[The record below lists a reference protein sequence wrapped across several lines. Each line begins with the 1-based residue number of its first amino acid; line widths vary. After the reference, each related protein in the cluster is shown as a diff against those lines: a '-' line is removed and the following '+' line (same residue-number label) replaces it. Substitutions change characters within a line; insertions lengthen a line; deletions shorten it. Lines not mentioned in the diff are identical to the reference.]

1 MATKASWEV
10 DPETR
15 SKLAQIQKKEGS
27 LNDRC
32 CDCGAPSPQWASPKF
47 GTFICLTCAGTHRG
61 LGVHVS
67 FVRSISMDAFKQ
79 HEIQRM
85 QYGGN
90 KTFQDFFTKNNATGF
105 DECTVK
111 ERYDSEV
118 GEEYKERLS
127 AQVEGREF
135 DKATFQKERA
145 AILARQ
151 ASRTAT
157 PAGLGRDGGSQTGSR
172 TASPAPGKAAPGI
185 SAQQKAQNEAFFA
198 RMGEA
203 NASRPE
209 NLPPSQGGKY
219 GGFGSAPLGG
229 SAQATNST
237 STIPSA
243 DEFQK
248 DPVAALTKGFSWF
261 SAAVGKQAKIVN
273 ESYIQPTAKNIAST
287 DFASQARSAALVA
300 GQGIQSGA
308 RTAADSFNK
317 FVEGQDTPAGQ
328 AGVKKKFEPERKD
341 FWDSFGAAEPVKPSS
356 IGTSAVKKPAA
367 GGVSQPAKGK
377 DDGHQ
382 PQRPPP
388 SPRAWCRPL
397 ASPPRP
403 CGSMPPPPAAKRKR
417 GDRQYSGDRPSRPSL
432 HQSESRSLAA
442 TPPLSSSSL
451 SNARQFNS
459 TPPRAGRH
467 PSRGT
472 RPGPEVAIST
482 APVLPN
488 PGSPAPEL
496 ATAPV
501 SSVPTTAEPQAPTGK
516 MAAGDTEMMDAPPAS
531 SNPAPNAILALPT
544 VYLYVDD
551 EICQEWEDSGRSR
564 VVDRLSQALTADNE
578 TEALGLL
585 QELILC
591 AVSARLRPSDAGSAV
606 NEAATLASQ
615 NHQGAGSQQGPDAA
629 ELLSD
634 ALAIIYDD
642 KPQIPVGPLGDFIA
656 AAGLPLDQL
665 RQKLDIPLLEKLK
678 LVRPTFPKMRIRK
691 QTNGL
696 YRQANF
702 NLMREESEGF
712 AKLVTELFDVS
723 STDSP
728 SADSVDQ
735 AVQRVKALIGAFDLD
750 VGRSLDVVLD
760 VFGSV
765 LVKQCRFF
773 VKFLRASPWWP
784 RQSLA
789 SSQAKPDGLP
799 IWALPDHQGWCISES
814 EKDDLLE
821 ERRERDA
828 KFWDSARSDGLKAF
842 CRLGLHDAAVS
853 PTSPPLQ
860 DHFARTWIERTGLEP
875 PSGNRD
881 AAQLLGFKLRFYSSS
896 PARDESDVLP
906 DNLIYLSALLIKIGF
921 IALKDLY
928 PHLWRSDE
936 AMEELKAQKTAEK
949 EERDRAARP
958 GAGVKNALL
967 MAGALADDTVPVPQR
982 LRESNTRPGTPSREA
997 EVAKAV
1003 PKEPGPETTDQKVT
1017 LLKSLLA
1024 IGALPEALFI
1034 LGKFPWIIDLY
1045 PDVPEYINRILHH
1058 CLTAVYDQIQ
1068 PLASR
1073 SSLRQHL
1080 PIYETDVPGAPKGH
1094 VRLVEPVER
1103 KVLRWA
1109 QLDRGDSVDGMQ
1121 YRFYW
1126 DDWNDN
1132 IPLCQNVDDVFT
1144 LCQTLLPLVGVKIGQ
1159 DPTLVL
1165 KLARIGKHSLQADR
1179 SEANYLRWLDL
1190 SKRVLLPSL
1199 SLSRKNVGEVNEVF
1213 ELISNFSVNTR
1224 FLMYLEWS
1232 SGRVSRNPDVRF
1244 VYNLAAAETRGVLKR
1259 MSKENIRPTARA
1271 LARIAYANPHAVI
1284 TTALTQIESYDS
1296 ISMAFVDGARYFTD
1310 LGYDVLTW
1318 AIIGSMSRQGRQKIQ
1333 EGGLFASPWLQAL
1346 AHFAGRI
1353 YKKHSIMRPGPLLQY
1368 VAQRL
1373 DQGQSTDLIMLEH
1386 LVLEMAGVALNVSYN
1401 DKQLQAM
1408 GGGPL
1413 LQSLIL
1419 QQVQDKRNDS
1429 ALRSSSRRLI
1439 RALQDTGLTA
1449 NFLISIAQQ
1458 RQACIFEDGDI
1469 PLKATANTFDEINRI
1484 LTQYIGFLR
1493 TNLAVQEISSIIP
1506 NVVELIVQYDLRPE
1520 IAFYICRPIIARQIT
1535 EHDREH
1541 DTRDSGAADKAV
1553 NGDVDMTGQAD
1564 DNSEEGEA
1572 QESDELIDSAV
1583 GSSEPDLVAS
1593 SLNDANTASAHLSHS
1608 DSRWHPVLKDI
1619 IDQLEP
1625 HLPHE
1630 VVSLVGSG
1638 FFVTFWQLSLYDI
1651 SIPGKSYDE
1660 EIQRQRGLMAK
1671 IGTDRSD
1678 VTQQAV
1684 RKRESEK
1691 KAIAELIDNLLS
1703 ENKSHLKAYGD
1714 VKSRLAREKDLW
1726 FVDKA
1731 GVHEQLNA
1739 ALLEHCFLPRITT
1752 SPLDAL
1758 FCFKLIKHIHALGT
1772 PNFRTLSFYDLLFR
1786 SSRLASLIFM
1796 CSPDEADNLG
1806 LFLKEL
1812 LKDLARW
1819 HSSKSIYEKE
1829 AWGMRKQLPGFCLR
1843 VDAGKPVAF
1852 VAFDQF
1858 RRICYKW
1865 HSQLQSALNNCLT
1878 SPEYM
1883 HVRNAISVLQ
1893 AVSDV
1898 YPVVNWHGTYLQKS
1912 VDKLKSSDKEDL
1924 KVSSQAL
1931 LGTLT
1936 RRSKSWVAPPDFRP
1950 VTEQEAAA
1958 LPKISRE
1965 TTSSPVVKNGQGD
1978 TAPVPEQPVE
1988 KADSIKNGPSDT
2000 KKEPAALPSK
2010 PVAVT
2015 ANNERSTT
2023 DFKASERHARQP
2035 ASDTS
2040 KPPLMSTAPRHQPPA
2055 NLPNRPD
2062 QRPGNRGIPA
2072 RPVPEMRPSMGGG
2085 RDAPP
2090 AYRAAEIPHDYE
2102 RRSRRPDRETP
2113 IPPRDERAYGR
2124 DREVERLQPSEKQRI
2139 SDRDRAAADRPTAD
2153 RPQDRDRQS
2162 LPSSRE
2168 RDARDRA
2175 TVRVTPGRGPASD
2188 EAHDSRS
2195 ASSAPVRPPN
2205 SQSDPVAIN
2214 PERAAIINGQE
2225 TTRGPNMPARPTT
2238 QDRPVRPPHPSATRR
2253 DEERRPPH
2261 QERDDRHPSDRRP
2274 ETPSGRSGPG
2284 SGPSPSGP
2292 PSTVQSRYA
2301 NARDSRQSQA
2311 PQIDMQHGRL
2321 EQDFSHRPP
2330 QRSNDAE
2337 LPSGPRTRPPI
2348 STPRDRPASSVNQQA
2363 PPQTAADRPT
2373 PTGPARHARNNSYH
2387 ESLHAPSTPDATG
2400 IHPSRLQQITPGP
2413 TEARGPAASTPPVG
2427 PRNNTPSYGPSG
2439 SLPNSRG
2446 PPTGPHQSDLS
2457 TRAGRS
2463 NRHPLAADRHRDQ
2476 DLNRLVFVDLYL
2488 RRTICLQTLVQTQG
2502 LMESRLGLDRD
2513 PKLLATTVQETCEDT
2528 RAMRDRTIVGRLA
2541 GTMTPATLTDR
2552 TEIRGGI
2559 SETAASATIPTRIAT
2574 ADLLTEWAG
2583 PAMTHAPYPQGLVN
2597 AMEAS
2602 ADRLHSVPDMD
2613 QGRIS
2618 LARAHHSHRSSLNS
2632 VVNIH
2637 GRMTDHHTLALVEE
2651 VGAG

>member
-127 AQVEGREF
+127 AQVDGREF

-145 AILARQ
+145 AIRAKQ

-172 TASPAPGKAAPGI
+172 TASPAPGKPAPGI
-185 SAQQKAQNEAFFA
+185 SGQQKAQNEAFFA

-203 NASRPE
+203 NAARPE

-219 GGFGSAPLGG
+219 GGFGSAPPEAP
-229 SAQATNST
+229 AQDR
-237 STIPSA
+237 TIPSA
-243 DEFQK
+243 DEFQR

-273 ESYIQPTAKNIAST
+273 ESYIQPTAKNIAAT
-287 DFASQARSAALVA
+287 DFASQARSAALAA
-300 GQGIQSGA
+300 GQGLQSGA
-308 RTAADSFNK
+308 KTAADSFNK

-328 AGVKKKFEPERKD
+328 AGGKKKFEPERKD
-341 FWDSFGAAEPVKPSS
+341 FWDSFGAAAEPVKPSS
-356 IGTSAVKKPAA
+356 IGTSAVKKPAS
-367 GGVSQPAKGK
+367 GG
-377 DDGHQ
+377 
-382 PQRPPP
+382 P
-388 SPRAWCRPL
+388 S
-397 ASPPRP
+397 
-403 CGSMPPPPAAKRKR
+403 GSMPPPAAGKRKR
-417 GDRQYSGDRPSRPSL
+417 GDRQYSGDRPSRPSP

-442 TPPLSSSSL
+442 PPPPSPSL
-451 SNARQFNS
+451 RNARQFNS
-459 TPPRAGRH
+459 TTPHVPPA
-467 PSRGT
+467 
-472 RPGPEVAIST
+472 
-482 APVLPN
+482 APD
-488 PGSPAPEL
+488 G
-496 ATAPV
+496 
-501 SSVPTTAEPQAPTGK
+501 VPT
-516 MAAGDTEMMDAPPAS
+516 
-531 SNPAPNAILALPT
+531 LPT
-544 VYLYVDD
+544 VYLYVHD
-551 EICQEWEDSGRSR
+551 EICQDWEDSGRSR
-564 VVDRLSQALTADNE
+564 VVEHLSQALTADDE

-585 QELILC
+585 QELILS
-591 AVSARLRPSDAGSAV
+591 AVTARLKPSDAASAV
-606 NEAATLASQ
+606 KEAAALVPPPH
-615 NHQGAGSQQGPDAA
+615 HQGADGQQRPDAA
-629 ELLSD
+629 ELLTD
-634 ALAIIYDD
+634 ALAIVYDD
-642 KPQIPVGPLGDFIA
+642 KPQIPAGPLIEFIA

-678 LVRPTFPKMRIRK
+678 LVRPTFPQMRIRK
-691 QTNGL
+691 QTNVL

-728 SADSVDQ
+728 SADSVDE

-789 SSQAKPDGLP
+789 SKQANPDGLP
-799 IWALPDHQGWCISES
+799 IWALPQHQGWYISES
-814 EKDDLLE
+814 EKEDL
-821 ERRERDA
+821 REQRCKRDA

-842 CRLGLHDAAVS
+842 CRLGMHDAAVS
-853 PTSPPLQ
+853 PASPPLQ
-860 DHFARTWIERTGLEP
+860 DQFARSWIEQTGLEP

-896 PARDESDVLP
+896 PARDENDLLP

-936 AMEELKAQKTAEK
+936 AMEELKTQKAAEK
-949 EERDRAARP
+949 EDRDRAARP

-967 MAGALADDTVPVPQR
+967 MAGALADDTLPVPQR

-997 EVAKAV
+997 EAAKAV
-1003 PKEPGPETTDQKVT
+1003 AKEPGLERADQKVT

-1034 LGKFPWIIDLY
+1034 LGKFPWIVDLY
-1045 PDVPEYINRILHH
+1045 PDLPEYVNRILHH
-1058 CLTAVYDQIQ
+1058 CLATVYDQVQ

-1073 SSLRQHL
+1073 SSLRQRL

-1094 VRLVEPVER
+1094 VRLTEAPER

-1132 IPLCQNVDDVFT
+1132 IPVCQNVDDVFT
-1144 LCQTLLPLVGVKIGQ
+1144 LCHTLLPLVGVKIGQ

-1165 KLARIGKHSLQADR
+1165 KLARIGKHSLHTDR

-1232 SGRVSRNPDVRF
+1232 SGRLSRNPDVRLA
-1244 VYNLAAAETRGVLKR
+1244 YDLAAAETRGVLKR

-1271 LARIAYANPHAVI
+1271 LARIAYANPLAVI

-1386 LVLEMAGVALNVSYN
+1386 LVLEMAGVALNISYN

-1439 RALQDTGLTA
+1439 RALQEAGLTA

-1493 TNLAVQEISSIIP
+1493 TNLTVQEISSTIP

-1520 IAFYICRPIIARQIT
+1520 IAFSICRPIIARQIT
-1535 EHDREH
+1535 EYDREH
-1541 DTRDSGAADKAV
+1541 DSRETSAADKGV

-1583 GSSEPDLVAS
+1583 GSSEVDLVAS
-1593 SLNDANTASAHLSHS
+1593 SLNDANTASAISSQS
-1608 DSRWHPVLKDI
+1608 DSRWHPVLQDI

-1625 HLPHE
+1625 HLPKE

-1739 ALLEHCFLPRITT
+1739 ALLEYCFLPRITT

-1758 FCFKLIKHIHALGT
+1758 FCFKLVKHIHALGT

-1796 CSPDEADNLG
+1796 ASPDEADNLG

-1829 AWGMRKQLPGFCLR
+1829 AWGMRKQLPGFCLK
-1843 VDAGKPVAF
+1843 VDAGKPVAY

-1912 VDKLKSSDKEDL
+1912 VDKLKASDKEDL

-1936 RRSKSWVAPPDFRP
+1936 RRSKSWVAPPDFKP

-1965 TTSSPVVKNGQGD
+1965 SPSSPVVRNGQGESKD
-1978 TAPVPEQPVE
+1978 TPTQDKPVE
-1988 KADSIKNGPSDT
+1988 KAESVKHVPSEG
-2000 KKEPAALPSK
+2000 KKEPGTLPSK
-2010 PVAVT
+2010 PLASAT
-2015 ANNERSTT
+2015 NNARSTA
-2023 DFKASERHARQP
+2023 DFKAPERNARQLG
-2035 ASDTS
+2035 SDIS
-2040 KPPLMSTAPRHQPPA
+2040 KAPLPSTAPRHQPPA

-2062 QRPGNRGIPA
+2062 QQRAGNREMGRMPT
-2072 RPVPEMRPSMGGG
+2072 RPIPEMRPSMGG
-2085 RDAPP
+2085 RDAPPP
-2090 AYRAAEIPHDYE
+2090 AYRASEIPHDYE

-2113 IPPRDERAYGR
+2113 IPPRDERVYGR
-2124 DREVERLQPSEKQRI
+2124 DREGERLQPSEKQRL
-2139 SDRDRAAADRPTAD
+2139 SDRDRAADRPATD

-2168 RDARDRA
+2168 REARDRA
-2175 TVRVTPGRGPASD
+2175 AARATPARGPAASD
-2188 EAHDSRS
+2188 EAHGSRS
-2195 ASSAPVRPPN
+2195 ASSAPVRPPA

-2225 TTRGPNMPARPTT
+2225 TTRGPNIPARANT
-2238 QDRPVRPPHPSATRR
+2238 QDRPARPSHPSTARR
-2253 DEERRPPH
+2253 DDERRPAHP
-2261 QERDDRHPSDRRP
+2261 ERDDRHPSDRRP
-2274 ETPSGRSGPG
+2274 DTPSSRTGP
-2284 SGPSPSGP
+2284 PPSGP

-2330 QRSNDAE
+2330 QRTADPE

-2363 PPQTAADRPT
+2363 AAQTADRPT
-2373 PTGPARHARNNSYH
+2373 PTGPARHSRTNSYH
-2387 ESLHAPSTPDATG
+2387 DSLHTPSTPDATG
-2400 IHPSRLQQITPGP
+2400 IHPSRLQQITPGAA
-2413 TEARGPAASTPPVG
+2413 EARGPAASSPPVG

-2446 PPTGPHQSDLS
+2446 PPTGPHQSDLN
-2457 TRAGRS
+2457 TRGGRS
-2463 NRHPLAADRHRDQ
+2463 SRHPLAAVND
-2476 DLNRLVFVDLYL
+2476 
-2488 RRTICLQTLVQTQG
+2488 
-2502 LMESRLGLDRD
+2502 
-2513 PKLLATTVQETCEDT
+2513 
-2528 RAMRDRTIVGRLA
+2528 
-2541 GTMTPATLTDR
+2541 TLTQAGAGQSAGRGRGMPRQNSSNFPPGGPPSGPGPQSAGLRGPLPPQDDLFANTRPNSSANGIPPGPGSRPQAPRHDNAREMRRHEGDERQDDR
-2552 TEIRGGI
+2552 R
-2559 SETAASATIPTRIAT
+2559 SSRRHDDPR
-2574 ADLLTEWAG
+2574 D
-2583 PAMTHAPYPQGLVN
+2583 
-2597 AMEAS
+2597 
-2602 ADRLHSVPDMD
+2602 
-2613 QGRIS
+2613 
-2618 LARAHHSHRSSLNS
+2618 SHRSDRDTRDLREGREREHSNVHRDGRPPDRMGRPRDDQRAVPLGPGERDGSERRPPPRNS
-2632 VVNIH
+2632 NPAAANIP
-2637 GRMTDHHTLALVEE
+2637 GQMKDRRTLALVEG
-2651 VGAG
+2651 VAAG